1 MGSKRPKDSQLLTL
15 SKLIEAT
22 YHEQGKLPPSQHNAF
37 YNASATLVMDVDY
50 LLANEDLPLTVSI
63 YRLTPR
69 EVISILQ
76 SATIR
81 QKSTEVRAMI
91 RHFCHLMQI
100 SDIAS
105 HGRFSITHKTLNDS
119 FSFYAY
125 FITSGEVDDEL
136 REHVTKSAFC
146 YGDTRE
152 QYLIEEVDQIS
163 IDSLDDKL
171 FFMRNISKRYAES
184 YRSFVGIN
192 HGYSI
197 VHTMQVRP
205 NVDELGRPKFSY
217 KTQKPAIDK
226 DIKLP
231 KVFPIKNQSQRKREA
246 LFYVNLITSANTA
259 TAV

>member
-15 SKLIEAT
+15 SNLIEAT

-37 YNASATLVMDVDY
+37 YNASATLVMDIDY
-50 LLANEDLPLTVSI
+50 LLNHEDLPLTVSI

-69 EVISILQ
+69 EIISILQ

-81 QKSTEVRAMI
+81 QKATEVRAMI
-91 RHFCHLMQI
+91 RHFSHLMQTSGI
-100 SDIAS
+100 VS
-105 HGRFSITHKTLNDS
+105 HGRFSITRKTLNDS
-119 FSFYAY
+119 FSFYIY
-125 FITSGEVDDEL
+125 FITSGEVGEET
-136 REHVTKSAFC
+136 REHVTKSTFR
-146 YGDTRE
+146 YGGIKD

-184 YRSFVGIN
+184 YRSFIGIN
-192 HGYSI
+192 NGYSI

-205 NVDELGRPKFSY
+205 NLDEHGRPKFSY
-217 KTQKPAIDK
+217 KTPKHAAEK

-231 KVFPIKNQSQRKREA
+231 KIFPIKDQSQRKREA

>member
-15 SKLIEAT
+15 SKLIETT

-37 YNASATLVMDVDY
+37 YNASGTLVMDIDY

-69 EVISILQ
+69 EAISILQ
-76 SATIR
+76 SATVRQNSSEIR
-81 QKSTEVRAMI
+81 LMV
-91 RHFCHLMQI
+91 RHFSHLMQTSGI
-100 SDIAS
+100 MS
-105 HGRFSITHKTLNDS
+105 HGRFSITRKTLNDS
-119 FSFYAY
+119 FSFYVY
-125 FITSGEVDDEL
+125 FITSGEVDEEL
-136 REHVTKSAFC
+136 REHVTKSTFRWRDIKDH
-146 YGDTRE
+146 YW
-152 QYLIEEVDQIS
+152 IEEVDQIS

-192 HGYSI
+192 NGYSI

-205 NVDELGRPKFSY
+205 NLDEHGRPKFSY
-217 KTQKPAIDK
+217 KTPKHATEK

-231 KVFPIKNQSQRKREA
+231 KIFPIKDQSQRKREA

>member
-1 MGSKRPKDSQLLTL
+1 
-15 SKLIEAT
+15 
-22 YHEQGKLPPSQHNAF
+22 
-37 YNASATLVMDVDY
+37 
-50 LLANEDLPLTVSI
+50 
-63 YRLTPR
+63 
-69 EVISILQ
+69 
-76 SATIR
+76 
-81 QKSTEVRAMI
+81 MI
-91 RHFCHLMQI
+91 RHFSHLMQI

-105 HGRFSITHKTLNDS
+105 HGRFSITRKTLHDS
-119 FSFYAY
+119 FSFYIY
-125 FITSGEVDDEL
+125 FISSGEVDEET
-136 REHVTKSAFC
+136 REHVTKSTFR
-146 YGDTRE
+146 YGGIKD

-217 KTQKPAIDK
+217 KTQKPVVEK
-226 DIKLP
+226 DIKFP

-246 LFYVNLITSANTA
+246 LFYVDMITSANTA
-259 TAV
+259 TVV